1 MKKLFAL
8 ALAVLMIASV
18 FCACGKKTVDCQ
30 ACGKTKEGKAY
41 KVETFGVKMTVCKDC
56 KEEYDEAMKQLGDLD
71 LGDLLGDIDTEDLG
85 DLDLGDL
92 GLGDLDLGDIG

>member
-30 ACGKTKEGKAY
+30 ACGETKEGKAY
-41 KVETFGVKMTVCKDC
+41 KIETFGIKMTVCKDC
-56 KEEYDEAMKQLGDLD
+56 KEEYDEAMEQLGDLD
-71 LGDLLGDIDTEDLG
+71 LGDLLGDVDTDDLGDLGDLG
-85 DLDLGDL
+85 DLDLSGLL
-92 GLGDLDLGDIG
+92 G